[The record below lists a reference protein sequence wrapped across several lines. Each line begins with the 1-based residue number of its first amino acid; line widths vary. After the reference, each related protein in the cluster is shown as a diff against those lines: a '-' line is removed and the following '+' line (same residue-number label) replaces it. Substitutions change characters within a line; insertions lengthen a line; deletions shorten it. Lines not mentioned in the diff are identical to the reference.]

1 MFYFVEW
8 NIRTLVITKWSSETT
23 LGKIV
28 QRPCIPFS
36 RSWHFN
42 HYYFCQRV
50 VFHNV
55 LFSGINIFWM
65 SGITPMI
72 YLVTGNSKVWVKN
85 IKTRTQSHYNGVDVD
100 NGEYFDLSYYI
111 AKLRQEKTMQTLF
124 QIWIQLARNGS
135 SILPSSKQWHY
146 FHMFSSLFLVNKCI
160 TYLRNVITLQN
171 PLVRK
176 PH

>member
-8 NIRTLVITKWSSETT
+8 NIRTLVITKWSSETI

-28 QRPCIPFS
+28 QCPCIPFS
-36 RSWHFN
+36 RSLHFN
-42 HYYFCQRV
+42 HYCFLLESSV
-50 VFHNV
+50 HNV

-65 SGITPMI
+65 SGISPMI

-85 IKTRTQSHYNGVDVD
+85 IRTRTQSHCNGVDVD

-111 AKLRQEKTMQTLF
+111 AKLRQEETMQTLF

-135 SILPSSKQWHY
+135 SILLSSKQWHY

-160 TYLRNVITLQN
+160 TYLCNVITLQN

-176 PH
+176 LH